1 MSAGS
6 GWNLST
12 HVFNC
17 FSKTD
22 EWQVYN
28 SMAPIGATVNTSSEG
43 ISYVATVAIQMQ

>member
-43 ISYVATVAIQMQ
+43 TSYVATVAIQMQ